1 MFFCVTKCNFVA
13 VMRLSEQNIEIS
25 VALIGNAK
33 SGKSALFDTIV
44 ADGAREPKGEVIVGR
59 CNYNGYTLCFYELPG
74 LYAISPTTSEGL
86 FVRNNMLEHKP
97 DVVLNVVCS
106 TNLEEQ
112 LYLTTELIDM
122 SHNIVVA
129 LNKYDELE
137 GSGAT
142 LNYQLLGQMMGLP
155 MIPVVGIT
163 GVGVEQL
170 LDTIVASYE
179 GKEPRKK
186 HIHIS
191 QGIAEQSVTAIDK
204 VLKAD
209 REQLPKSF
217 PPRYYAI
224 KLLEGDKD
232 IAALLEDAPSFSKW
246 QKVVKAE
253 QEHLQYDL
261 DQSEDIESIISNQ
274 KYGFISGALRETYTR
289 ARHNRRELSNYI
301 DEIVTHKI
309 WGYPI
314 FLLVMWAM
322 FYCTFSLGQ
331 YPQQWIE
338 AGVSL
343 LSRALELI
351 LPEGILKDL
360 IVDGIVGGVGSV
372 IVFLPNIM
380 ILYLFIAFMEDS
392 GYLSRAA
399 FIMDKL
405 MHKVGLHG
413 KSFIPLVM
421 GFGCNV
427 PAIMATKS
435 IESHSSR
442 VITALILPFM
452 SCSARLPVYILFL
465 GTFFGTYS
473 GTVLFGLYLLGIVVA
488 MVTARLMRRVKFS
501 ADETPF
507 VMELSPYRLPTLR
520 ATISHMWGRCVHYL
534 KNLSGVILVASVIIW
549 ALSYFPVSDEHQSE
563 QEHFE
568 YSYIGRIGKACEP
581 VFEPLGLDWKS
592 SVAVISGVAAK
603 EIVVSTFGVLY
614 NDNDA
619 IAALDSNE
627 ESLHGRLASSGD
639 FTTASVLALLVF
651 TLLYFPCLATLAAI
665 WVEYG
670 KRWALFSAVYS
681 TAIAWLLAFITYNIA
696 NLL

>member
-1 MFFCVTKCNFVA
+1 
-13 VMRLSEQNIEIS
+13 MRLPEQNIDYPKQIS
-25 VALIGNAK
+25 VAIIGNAK
-33 SGKSALFDTIV
+33 SGKSALFESIV
-44 ADGAREPKGEVIVGR
+44 ADGEREEIDGVMVGR
-59 CNYNGYTLCFYELPG
+59 CLHNGYTLSICELPG
-74 LYAISPTTSEGL
+74 TYALSHSTAEGS
-86 FVRNNMLEHKP
+86 FVRRYILDNVP

-106 TNLEEQ
+106 TALEQQ
-112 LYLTTELIDM
+112 LFMTTELIDM
-122 SHNIVVA
+122 NQNIVVA

-137 GSGAT
+137 SSGAT
-142 LNYQLLGQMMGLP
+142 LDYQLLGQMMGLP
-155 MIPVVGIT
+155 MIPVVGNR
-163 GVGVEQL
+163 GRGVEQL
-170 LDTIVASYE
+170 IDTIVAAYE
-179 GKEPRKK
+179 GKEPRRK

-191 QGIAEQSVTAIDK
+191 QGIAEQSVAAVDK

-209 REQLPKSF
+209 RDQLPKAF

-224 KLLEGDKD
+224 KLLENDRD
-232 IAALLEDAPSFSKW
+232 IVSLLQELPSYDKW
-246 QKVVKAE
+246 QRVVKAE
-253 QEHLQYDL
+253 QEHLKYDL
-261 DQSEDIESIISNQ
+261 GQSEDIESTISNQ
-274 KYGFISGALRETYTR
+274 KYGFISGALRETYKK
-289 ARHNRRELSNYI
+289 ARNSRRELSNHI

-314 FLLVMWAM
+314 FLLIMWAM

-338 AGVSL
+338 SGVTL
-343 LSRALELI
+343 LSQFLDGVMS
-351 LPEGILKDL
+351 EGVLKDL

-405 MHKVGLHG
+405 MHNVGLHG

-427 PAIMATKS
+427 PAVLATKS

-465 GTFFGTYS
+465 GSFFGKYS
-473 GTVLFGLYLLGIVVA
+473 GTILFGLYLLGIAVA
-488 MVTARLMRRVKFS
+488 MITARLMRRLKFS

-520 ATISHMWGRCVHYL
+520 ATVSHMWDRVLHYI

-549 ALSYFPVSDEHQSE
+549 ALSYFPINDGQMSE
-563 QEHFE
+563 QQHFE
-568 YSYIGRIGKACEP
+568 QSYIGKIGKACEP
-581 VFEPLGLDWKS
+581 VFEPLGLNWKS
-592 SVAVISGVAAK
+592 SVAVISGIAAK
-603 EIVVSTFGVLY
+603 EIVVSTIGVLY
-614 NDNDA
+614 NDDDA
-619 IAALDSNE
+619 IAALETDE
-627 ESLHGRLASSGD
+627 ESLHGRLTRSGD

-665 WVEYG
+665 WTEYG
-670 KRWALFSAVYS
+670 KGWALFSALYS
-681 TAIAWLLAFITYNIA
+681 TAVAWVLAFVTYHIT
-696 NLL
+696 NLLC